1 MGASE
6 HLPFPVPSKK
16 SQPSTTDWVF
26 AICRFYWSKSVLGG
40 RPCIGSVSPRRLG
53 WGGWVG
59 GGPFSGQ
66 QLCLWPDMTSSNH
79 HLPLEHCRRNQN
91 GSQVVMGTA
100 DEKGRKTS
108 EWLTSET
115 AKAPPWG
122 GRLCASKKESNSLC
136 SLFSGCVYI
145 LCVCVCV
152 CVYIHTH
159 YTTAY
164 IYKPAARQNK
174 SGGGVKQ
181 EGKWIPILGNHKGS
195 FVNVLRCQVE
205 RCQAIWI
212 SELVHRYY
220 EYGSNSYY

>member
-122 GRLCASKKESNSLC
+122 GRLCASKKESHSLC

-145 LCVCVCV
+145 LCVCVYT
-152 CVYIHTH
+152 YIHIILQHTF
-159 YTTAY
+159 
-164 IYKPAARQNK
+164 ISQQPAKIN
-174 SGGGVKQ
+174 
-181 EGKWIPILGNHKGS
+181 
-195 FVNVLRCQVE
+195 QVE
-205 RCQAIWI
+205 GWNRRENEYLFWAII
-212 SELVHRYY
+212 KVHL
-220 EYGSNSYY
+220 

>member
-122 GRLCASKKESNSLC
+122 GRLCASKKESNSL
-136 SLFSGCVYI
+136 FSGCVYI

-152 CVYIHTH
+152 CVYTYIHIILQHTF
-159 YTTAY
+159 
-164 IYKPAARQNK
+164 ISQQPAKIN
-174 SGGGVKQ
+174 
-181 EGKWIPILGNHKGS
+181 
-195 FVNVLRCQVE
+195 QVE
-205 RCQAIWI
+205 GWNRRENEYLFWAII
-212 SELVHRYY
+212 KVHL
-220 EYGSNSYY
+220 